1 MKKTTQEHLKDARRH
16 IENARQILKEQGKK
30 EDGFYTDAKY
40 VSIAGHAAYRGVLV
54 ALNELMKQHGIQK
67 KTRKHVDDYRDFIA
81 QQDRKILNYFNVVY
95 NILHLDMGYDGIGKY
110 TIVQDALQSAEFI
123 IDWVEKKLKQ

>member
-1 MKKTTQEHLKDARRH
+1 MKVKEKLNNARRH
-16 IENARQILKEQGKK
+16 IENARQILKEKGKK
-30 EDGFYTDAKY
+30 EGRFYTDDKY
-40 VSIAGHAAYRGVLV
+40 ISIAGHTAYRAVLL

-123 IDWVEKKLKQ
+123 IDWVEKRLK